1 MEFSSSK
8 RIDPRSLDTGGMHW
22 AKVIAEKV
30 IEAFPDHEVYTVAA
44 GISPSGVVHFG
55 NFRDVMTS
63 YAVLRA
69 LQEKGKK
76 TRFVFSWDNYDRLR
90 KVPKGV
96 DASFEQY
103 IGMPI
108 SKVPDPAGAYPS
120 YAHSFQ
126 APFVKAMEEL
136 GIELEYKE
144 QTSMYESGFYTDKVI
159 HAMKERKAIGTVL
172 YNLMTEKAIN
182 EKGIVKET
190 FIETY
195 YPISIYSR
203 MSGKDN
209 TTVKSYD
216 GDSLVT
222 YFCHDSKQEDTID
235 LRKDFVY
242 KLGWKIDWPM
252 RWQYEGVVFEP
263 GGHDHASPGSSFDV
277 SSVIAEEIFGS
288 APVFVEYK
296 FVGIQGMEGKMSSSK
311 GDVVSPSELLDIYEP
326 RLLKWLYM
334 RKTPAQPFSLAFDTE
349 IFRQYDEYDTDTKSY
364 NEKTGTNVTDAS
376 IVYSLNEHEMPYGEP
391 TSFRQTVSFGQVMQW
406 NQEKM
411 EELFKKTGSAYE
423 PAALAVRIPKAKNWV
438 SVYNP
443 GEMITVRDSVNESY
457 AATLNEEQKKQI
469 ALLRDK
475 LVSDIAAEDL
485 ESFIYSIA
493 KDDSLD
499 QKANAARQRAF
510 FKDIYNLLIT
520 SDTGPRLATFLE
532 ALDREVV
539 LTLLHI

>member
-8 RIDPRSLDTGGMHW
+8 RIDPRSLDTAGVHW
-22 AKVIAEKV
+22 ASVIADKV
-30 IEAFPDHEVYTVAA
+30 IEAFPNLDVYTVAA

-69 LQEKGKK
+69 LEEKGKK

-108 SKVPDPAGAYPS
+108 SKVPDPTGKYPS

-126 APFVKAMEEL
+126 APFVEAMKEL
-136 GIELEYKE
+136 GIKLEYKE
-144 QTSMYESGFYTDKVI
+144 QTNMYESGIYAEKVI
-159 HAMKERKAIGTVL
+159 HAMKERKAIGEIL
-172 YNLMTEKAIN
+172 FSLMTEKAIN

-190 FIETY
+190 FIEEY

-203 MSGKDN
+203 MSGKDT
-209 TTVKSYD
+209 TTVKSFD
-216 GDSLVT
+216 GESLVT
-222 YFCHDSKQEDTID
+222 YFCHDTKQEDRID
-235 LRKDFVY
+235 LKKDFIY

-252 RWQYEGVVFEP
+252 RWEFEHVVFEP

-277 SSVIAEEIFGS
+277 SSLIAEQIFGA

-311 GDVVSPSELLDIYEP
+311 GDAVSPMELLDIYEP

-349 IFRQYDEYDTDTKSY
+349 IFRQYDEYDMDAKSLI
-364 NEKTGTNVTDAS
+364 EKTGTNVTDAS
-376 IVYSLNEHEMPYGEP
+376 ILYALHEDEQVYAEP

-406 NQEKM
+406 DQQKM
-411 EELFKKTGSAYE
+411 EELFKKTGSAFE
-423 PAALAVRIPKAKNWV
+423 PAALKARIPKAKNWV
-438 SVYNP
+438 SIYNP
-443 GEMITVRDSVNESY
+443 EEMITVRDTVNEAY
-457 AATLNEEQKKQI
+457 VATLSDEQKKQI
-469 ALLRDK
+469 ATLR
-475 LVSDIAAEDL
+475 ITL
-485 ESFIYSIA
+485 EEGIDPEALEPFIYSIP
-493 KDDSLD
+493 KDESLD
-499 QKANAARQRAF
+499 QKANATRQRAF
-510 FKDIYNLLIT
+510 FKDIYNLLI
-520 SDTGPRLATFLE
+520 SNDTGPRLATFLQ

-539 LTLLHI
+539 LKLLAI